1 MKPEEDGY
9 LIEVKRELLG
19 VEASLLPMDYLYE
32 DAKKNQNDA
41 KAEVYK
47 GERAKLIAAR
57 DRLQQHVN
65 EVEAEL
71 DEYNKL
77 HDHHRHSIQ
86 DGLKGLKEKLASLI
100 SHHGS

>member
-1 MKPEEDGY
+1 
-9 LIEVKRELLG
+9 
-19 VEASLLPMDYLYE
+19 
-32 DAKKNQNDA
+32 
-41 KAEVYK
+41 
-47 GERAKLIAAR
+47 
-57 DRLQQHVN
+57 LQQHVN